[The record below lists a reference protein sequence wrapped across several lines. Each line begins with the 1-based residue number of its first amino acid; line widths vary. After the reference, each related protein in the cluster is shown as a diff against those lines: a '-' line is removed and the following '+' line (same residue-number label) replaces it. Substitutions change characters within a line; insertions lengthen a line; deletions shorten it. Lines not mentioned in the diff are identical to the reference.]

1 MPIQVFKALKT
12 FSVRHRII
20 GFTFKFLLKL
30 SIWDFMESL
39 SNKLKIPS
47 RHALQLDPLM
57 EKWVLYMNSAQ
68 LLKVWMQEQG
78 TERTVSF
85 PTEYL
90 LDRGTSA

>member
-1 MPIQVFKALKT
+1 MPFQVFKALKT

-57 EKWVLYMNSAQ
+57 EKWVLYMNSQ